1 MRSLL
6 LGAVIAAVSLGA
18 ANAQAAKSVAVAAK
32 DAAAHATRTE
42 PATRKV
48 FVCDNEDLTR
58 RSFARAYGAVEFVTA
73 EEAVKSDAA
82 WSGAKCMRS
91 SEHMR
96 LKRLKLASR

>member
-6 LGAVIAAVSLGA
+6 LGAVIAAVSLSA
-18 ANAQAAKSVAVAAK
+18 ANAHEAKSVAVAAK
-32 DAAAHATRTE
+32 DAAATRSE
-42 PATRKV
+42 PGTRKV

-58 RSFARAYGAVEFVTA
+58 RSFARTYGAVEFVTA
-73 EEAVKSDAA
+73 EEAVKADAA
-82 WSGAKCMRS
+82 WTGAKCMRS